1 MMVVMSPFDL
11 SEEDEDWPVRSTEDE
26 EEEESSDNELFLS
39 VSSSPPTD

>member
-11 SEEDEDWPVRSTEDE
+11 SEEDEDWPVRSTDE
-26 EEEESSDNELFLS
+26 EEDESSDNELFLS